1 MGHRLW
7 TVVGATREMGHH
19 IVLRHMC
26 DIPFA
31 LRVETS
37 GWVEG
42 VGWGEC
48 GCGCAERKRLMGNT
62 QGAKG
67 EQAMPNRISWE
78 HFCRC
83 VMVATSK
90 CKPL

>member
-1 MGHRLW
+1 M
-7 TVVGATREMGHH
+7 VAATREMGHH

-26 DIPFA
+26 DIAFA

-48 GCGCAERKRLMGNT
+48 GCGCVERKRLMGNT

-67 EQAMPNRISWE
+67 GTTDAEQNLVGALLPMCEGGHI
-78 HFCRC
+78 
-83 VMVATSK
+83 
-90 CKPL
+90 